1 MTLGRESI
9 KSQVRI
15 IKSTESW
22 MDQQLK
28 DEEHNPT
35 KSSDNE
41 NVAESPSYHTDD
53 AANADF
59 ELHLETKSEM
69 YDAATLEQR
78 RAHKLE
84 IQVVTDIYKI
94 HWKSLSA
101 NTVTTIVLGIFSS
114 ISSHS
119 YDLNTQTMF
128 LLKLDKACSVVEI
141 SGPPLVH
148 FENGSYKSYLNFL
161 HDVLVN
167 IPHLCRGRRMLKES
181 LCLYVGRVEYV

>member
-141 SGPPLVH
+141 SGSAKNEELAARTPLVLSVMRIL
-148 FENGSYKSYLNFL
+148 GSL
-161 HDVLVN
+161 
-167 IPHLCRGRRMLKES
+167 GREEACISAISIAGGSRRPKQA
-181 LCLYVGRVEYV
+181 